1 MSTLAVDGMGYCGRD
16 KGCTLQQAVCLEA
29 DVGIWSALLR
39 SVGSDKVMG
48 STSSQLI
55 GAGWGGV
62 RSGSLLHRTSC
73 MHIQW

>member
-1 MSTLAVDGMGYCGRD
+1 MSTLAVDGMGAVVET
-16 KGCTLQQAVCLEA
+16 KALQQSGCLEA
-29 DVGIWSALLR
+29 DVGIWSPALLR

-62 RSGSLLHRTSC
+62 RSGSLIHYTSC